1 MIRWCS
7 YCQQFLGERAPFD
20 DFGLTHG
27 ICLTCKKKNLD
38 LSEDELNSIQ
48 KLKDLQV
55 KLWNAGKTGNADH
68 APSLIA
74 EAVSAKV
81 RHIDILMGLLAP
93 LLKKIGEDW
102 AQGKITVAE
111 EHRFTSF
118 SEVVLENIT
127 AIINKQ
133 LAPNPVQKEIDVLLV
148 NAEGNHH
155 NLGIRTI
162 ALFCLSYSLNTKVI
176 TNSVSQEE
184 LLDEVMRLKPKVLG
198 ISMSLP
204 EQTLWVAKAVD
215 ALLTNSTLPHLQILL
230 GGSAVNRGLVPPVEG
245 ATFIRDVSSLGN
257 LVGLKKSS

>member
-7 YCQQFLGERAPFD
+7 YCQQFMGERAPFD

-27 ICLTCKKKNLD
+27 ICLACKKKNLD
-38 LSEDELNSIQ
+38 LSEEELSSIH
-48 KLKDLQV
+48 KLRDIQT
-55 KLWNAGKTGNADH
+55 KLWNAGKTGNAND

-74 EAVSAKV
+74 EAVSANV

-118 SEVVLENIT
+118 CEVVLKNIT
-127 AIINKQ
+127 GIIKKQ
-133 LAPNPVQKEIDVLLV
+133 LAPTLQMEIDLLLV

-155 NLGIRTI
+155 NLGIRTV
-162 ALFCLSYSLNTKVI
+162 ALFCLSNSLNTKVI
-176 TNSVSQEE
+176 TNNGSLEE
-184 LLDEVMRLKPKVLG
+184 LLDEVSRLKPKVLG

-204 EQTLWVAKAVD
+204 EQTLWVTKTVD
-215 ALLTNSTLPHLQILL
+215 AVLAGGTLPNLQILI
-230 GGSAVNRGLVPPVEG
+230 GGPAVNRGLVPPVAG
-245 ATFIRDVSSLGN
+245 ATLVSDFSSLGN
-257 LVGLKKSS
+257 LVDLKKSC